1 MPKIALAPMEGV
13 VDASV
18 RDLLTAIGDLDFCVT
33 EFVRVTQQLLPKRVF
48 YRLAPELHHGCRTR
62 SRTQVH
68 VQLLGSDANMLA
80 VNARRA
86 AQLGAPVIDLNFGC
100 PAKTVNRH
108 QGGAVLLQTPER
120 LYQIVAEVQQALVDL
135 QVPVHVKMRLG
146 YADAALSQENVDAV
160 IRAGAASVCIH
171 ARTKVQGYK
180 PPAHWHLLA
189 PLREQLAQQKIPLI
203 ANGDI
208 IDLQTYLTCRQAS
221 GCEDVMLGRGLLAD
235 PFLAVRLKAYLQ
247 TGHWDGVSTWPQRAA
262 VLVHY
267 ADLYAPLRMEKII
280 RDSLKQWL
288 ALMKGFAPAAAAFET
303 LKRMRDLA
311 SLLDALRAQ
320 ACPKTLVQLQQTIPS
335 PYLA

>member
-18 RDLLTAIGDLDFCVT
+18 RDLLTAIGGLDFCVT
-33 EFVRVTQQLLPKRVF
+33 EFVRVTQQVLPKRVF

-62 SRTQVH
+62 SGTQVH
-68 VQLLGSDANMLA
+68 VQLLGSDPTMLA
-80 VNARRA
+80 LNARRA

-120 LYQIVAEVQQALVDL
+120 LYQIVAEVHQALADL

-146 YADAALSQENVDAV
+146 YADTALSGENLDAA
-160 IRAGAASVCIH
+160 IRAGAASICIH

-180 PPAHWHLLA
+180 PPAHWHALA
-189 PLREQLAQQKIPLI
+189 PLRQQLAPYQIPLI
-203 ANGDI
+203 ANGDV
-208 IDLQTYLTCRQAS
+208 IDLETYLACRQAS

-235 PFLAVRLKAYLQ
+235 PFLAVKLKTYLH

-267 ADLYAPLRMEKII
+267 ADLYAPLRMEKVI

-303 LKRMRDLA
+303 LKRMKDLA
-311 SLLDALRAQ
+311 SLDAALRAQ
-320 ACPKTLVQLQQTIPS
+320 ACPETWAQMQQKIPT
-335 PYLA
+335 PYLS